1 MECTNLVDPHQL
13 LFPWFTVVF
22 VLFCI
27 YTPDNQFP
35 RPIVKQGGGL
45 FWILS
50 DSNVSLEEQIWLT
63 ECIYLADYF
72 KLRKKKEKTEW
83 NVLFENNRWTNIN
96 PLPQWNH
103 IWQTPGKTGLAIK
116 SNVGVRENPKKTSA
130 LFDNRSWELIVG
142 GIYAK

>member
-13 LFPWFTVVF
+13 LCHWFTVVF
-22 VLFCI
+22 VLFCK
-27 YTPDNQFP
+27 YTPDDLIP
-35 RPIVKQGGGL
+35 RPIVKQKRRSTAYFLLRGTRLVNSFPEICLTVFGL

-83 NVLFENNRWTNIN
+83 NVFFNHMVGIKTTDEQILILCHNDTIFYSHTWTMKFI
-96 PLPQWNH
+96 
-103 IWQTPGKTGLAIK
+103 
-116 SNVGVRENPKKTSA
+116 
-130 LFDNRSWELIVG
+130 F
-142 GIYAK
+142 

>member
-13 LFPWFTVVF
+13 LCPWFTVVF

-35 RPIVKQGGGL
+35 IPIVNQGGGL

-72 KLRKKKEKTEW
+72 KLRKKKK
-83 NVLFENNRWTNIN
+83 NRMKCLF
-96 PLPQWNH
+96 
-103 IWQTPGKTGLAIK
+103 
-116 SNVGVRENPKKTSA
+116 
-130 LFDNRSWELIVG
+130 
-142 GIYAK
+142 